1 MEDKSLIVEFYKKTL
16 NDGRNAD
23 CIKISVIGDPSQVFE
38 GLADAT
44 YIAQYPR
51 EWEIYQNNQP
61 DCSGTPLSEIDFRR
75 EKLSQSSMVR
85 LNSIGIFT
93 VEHLSNTPDH
103 LLHKL
108 GMSGK
113 ELRDTARE
121 YIEKNKAQE
130 NKKQTSDELKK
141 SILSSLTKEDIMA
154 LLKDNNNLVEDAPKN
169 DVKTDVEQEEIP
181 TEVKR
186 KGRPP
191 KK

>member
-1 MEDKSLIVEFYKKTL
+1 MGNSPLIVEFYKKTL
-16 NDGRNAD
+16 NDGRNVD
-23 CIKISVIGDPSQVFE
+23 CIKISVIGDPSQVYE

-44 YIAQYPR
+44 NIAEYPK
-51 EWEIYQNNQP
+51 EWEIYKNNQP
-61 DCSGTPLSEIDFRR
+61 DCLGTPLSEIEFRR

-108 GMSGK
+108 GIAGK
-113 ELRDTARE
+113 ELRDTARSYLE
-121 YIEKNKAQE
+121 LNKVQE
-130 NKKQTSDELKK
+130 SKKQTIDDIKK
-141 SILSSLTKEDIMA
+141 TVLSSLSKEDIIAM
-154 LLKDNNNLVEDAPKN
+154 LNDKEKVEGAQK
-169 DVKTDVEQEEIP
+169 QEDKIEINQEVVP
-181 TEVKR
+181 AEVKR

>member
-51 EWEIYQNNQP
+51 EWEIYQNNKP

-75 EKLSQSSMVR
+75 EKLSQSSMIR

-108 GMSGK
+108 GISGK

-121 YIEKNKAQE
+121 YVEKNKAQE
-130 NKKQTSDELKK
+130 NKKQTVDELKK
-141 SILSSLTKEDIMA
+141 SILSSLSKEDIMA
-154 LLKDNNNLVEDAPKN
+154 MLKDKELVAEAPKQEDKIEVN
-169 DVKTDVEQEEIP
+169 QDVIPAEI
-181 TEVKR
+181 KR